1 MRAYNSLP
9 PRLTATAGGEP
20 LFSAAT
26 NGGYMRGIGRGIQA
40 RERRADPRAIAAGGV
55 VTAAAT
61 AAATLGPWNLGI
73 AAFAG
78 AIVGGLVTG
87 AISRTL
93 EREFIDGAIAVV
105 LGGCLVVAAGAAVAL
120 AGGADTGETIELG
133 IFAVG
138 GAFAAGL
145 LTFPVGL
152 LSALLSA
159 TLLRWL

>member
-1 MRAYNSLP
+1 MQ
-9 PRLTATAGGEP
+9 GIK
-20 LFSAAT
+20 
-26 NGGYMRGIGRGIQA
+26 RGIHA
-40 RERRADPRAIAAGGV
+40 RDRRADPRAITVGSV
-55 VTAAAT
+55 VTAAAMGG
-61 AAATLGPWNLGI
+61 ATLGPWNLGI

-105 LGGCLVVAAGAAVAL
+105 LGGCLLVTAGATVAL
-120 AGGADTGETIELG
+120 ANGADTGETIELG

-152 LSALLSA
+152 FSALLSA
-159 TLLRWL
+159 TLLRRV